1 MFGDISQLVLTPK
14 WFCIWLI
21 NGFSCF
27 TLLTNQGRPGC
38 KNIRAGG
45 DTVHE
50 ELADDNSRYCTYVV
64 YRSFRH
70 PPPVPPMKTTIRSSA
85 TASVSR

>member
-1 MFGDISQLVLTPK
+1 MILH
-14 WFCIWLI
+14 IM
-21 NGFSCF
+21 GFHVSLF
-27 TLLTNQGRPGC
+27 LPIKADLDA

-50 ELADDNSRYCTYVV
+50 ELADDSSRYCTYVV

-70 PPPVPPMKTTIRSSA
+70 PPPVPPIKATIRSSA